1 MATEHDSQDT
11 PADPTAELDKDAI
24 RVRAYE
30 ISERGSAGTP
40 HENWEQA
47 VAELLAEREAG
58 NEGERASA
66 PPQSQRVGE

>member
-1 MATEHDSQDT
+1 MATENDSQDT
-11 PADPTAELDKDAI
+11 ASDPTAEFDEDAI

-58 NEGERASA
+58 RGEGANATA
-66 PPQSQRVGE
+66 PSRPIGA